1 MITYQDYEQATNKL
15 EFLSAAISKHR
26 ASAEY
31 GVAVAADAYD
41 RQKNVTIHQVVK
53 LYNGMP
59 DAEGADHRIASNFFN
74 RLNTQRCAYLL
85 GNGVSFTRKEKRV
98 NAENVA
104 VDVDVTKEQLGP
116 GFDTALMEWGYMA
129 LIHGVCFGFWNYD
142 RLLVFP
148 LTQFVPF
155 WDEETGAL
163 RAGLRF
169 WRLDGERPLRAELYE
184 VDGYTAYRAPAGTV
198 GWNLEQIAPKQ
209 AYIQRVAQTAADGE
223 RVLEGINYPGLP
235 VIPMWGSR
243 LKQSTLVGMRGGIDA
258 YDLIQSGFA
267 NDLEDCAQIYWLIQ
281 NAGGMTQEDLKT
293 FLDDIKHRHVAQ
305 VDTTGFDGE
314 PRGALSPYVQDVPY
328 QGRGAFLAQMRA
340 QIYEDFGALDVH
352 AVAAGSTNDHIDAAY
367 QSMDEQADQF
377 EYQVIEAVQG
387 VLRLM
392 GIEDT
397 PQFRRNR
404 ISNVR
409 EQVEAVMLEANYL
422 DTETVLRLLPNI
434 TVDMVPGILARLD
447 RENADRIEMTTPVQE
462 D

>member
-169 WRLDGERPLRAELYE
+169 WRLDGDRPLRAELYE

-281 NAGGMTQEDLKT
+281 NAGGMTQEDLKD

-314 PRGALSPYVQDVPY
+314 PRGALQPYVQDVPY

-367 QSMDEQADQF
+367 QSMDEQADLF

-397 PQFRRNR
+397 PQFHRNR